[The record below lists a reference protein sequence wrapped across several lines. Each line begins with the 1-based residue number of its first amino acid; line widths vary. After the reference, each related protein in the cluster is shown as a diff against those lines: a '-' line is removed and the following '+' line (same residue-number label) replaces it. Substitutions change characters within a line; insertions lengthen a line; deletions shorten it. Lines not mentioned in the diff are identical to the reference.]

1 MRPKLFL
8 LLALAAPALLLA
20 GAARAAEPLKIR
32 IGWVAIPSELQA
44 VLFSHPGIARHVGT
58 SYSLEAIR
66 FAGTPPMIT
75 ALAAGE
81 LDIVPFAFSSLATAI
96 ENARMDDLRVISDE
110 FQDGVA
116 GHYTNEY
123 MVLKDSPI
131 RTVEDLKGK
140 VVASNAFGSAVDL
153 GLRAMLRKHGLE
165 DKRDY
170 TLVEVGFSNM
180 KSVLLDR
187 KVDLISAVTPFSRD
201 PALREGARTLFT
213 QKEAIGQTQMIIWA
227 ARAPYIA
234 EHRAALVDFLE
245 DYLRELHWFTDP
257 ANQREVAGILAKA
270 TKLTPERFLGW
281 VYTKD
286 DQYRDPWGLPNLDAL
301 QASMDLERD
310 LGFLKTRIDVPAHSD
325 LSLIEEAGRRL
336 K

>member
-1 MRPKLFL
+1 
-8 LLALAAPALLLA
+8 
-20 GAARAAEPLKIR
+20 
-32 IGWVAIPSELQA
+32 
-44 VLFSHPGIARHVGT
+44 
-58 SYSLEAIR
+58 
-66 FAGTPPMIT
+66 
-75 ALAAGE
+75 
-81 LDIVPFAFSSLATAI
+81 
-96 ENARMDDLRVISDE
+96 
-110 FQDGVA
+110 
-116 GHYTNEY
+116 
-123 MVLKDSPI
+123 
-131 RTVEDLKGK
+131 
-140 VVASNAFGSAVDL
+140 
-153 GLRAMLRKHGLE
+153 
-165 DKRDY
+165 
-170 TLVEVGFSNM
+170 M

-187 KVDLISAVTPFSRD
+187 KVDLISAVTPFSHD
-201 PALREGARTLFT
+201 PALREAARTLFT

-325 LSLIEEAGRRL
+325 LSLIEEAGHRL